1 MAQQPIFLGAEL
13 DKRPVPAVSLGPTKK
28 NKSNT
33 LARWEVGGSMPKK
46 FSMDWA
52 WHLTPD
58 RRDALRYL
66 KHLRPD
72 KFVDGARHCSLSYGP
87 VMWMG

>member
-1 MAQQPIFLGAEL
+1 
-13 DKRPVPAVSLGPTKK
+13 
-28 NKSNT
+28 
-33 LARWEVGGSMPKK
+33 MPKK